1 MQFSCLRNSYNI
13 FKQLKLQ
20 IFKCNVQ
27 LGLSHKNY
35 RFCKVYKTV
44 EYLHGFPP
52 SAELL
57 SVS

>member
-20 IFKCNVQ
+20 NFEFNMQ
-27 LGLSHKNY
+27 LDLRHKNHWFY
-35 RFCKVYKTV
+35 KVYKTV
-44 EYLHGFPP
+44 EYLNGFPP